1 MAHRICPIHTRNIGP
16 IGQISSTIPSLWI
29 QPLPKGRTDM
39 QWMIQRATVP
49 GKWLIRQI
57 MTSFSFTLVTHE
69 DVNKTSLSLRTKTST
84 GIYGISVKLLK
95 SLAPV
100 LTNPVTLIINQ
111 SLTMG
116 IFPSKLK
123 IAKVLPLLK
132 KNDPHIM
139 DNYRPIS
146 LLTSISKLF
155 EKVVFNQLFEYF
167 HKNNLF
173 YDSQYGFRK
182 LYSTELAAMEL
193 TNKILVDIDE
203 KNVSLTVFMDLRKA
217 FDTLDHDILLNKLQ
231 YYGITGTALAWFTS
245 YLKDRKQFV
254 VIDGSQ
260 SGMLSL
266 STGVPQGSILGPLLF
281 LIYMNDIP
289 NSSDNFTFILYAD
302 DTTLYSCIQLPS
314 STLNH
319 INDELDKVYAWLA
332 INKLSLNMNK
342 TKYMIFHAINKSIEG
357 IIPNLVINGIQIHRV
372 NSFNFLGLNLHENM
386 SWKTHTEFVA
396 NKLAKYSGV
405 LNRIKHFLP
414 IDVLRKLYF
423 SMVQSQLQYGIL
435 AWGFDHSRLDKL
447 QKRIIRIIT
456 QSKYKSHC
464 DPLFNALEILKI
476 KDLFELNCLKF
487 LYNFKKGLLP
497 KYFMSFRCSP
507 RSSIHDHDTRYA
519 SQIDTISTRTIMA
532 SNRIRCRLPDI
543 INSTTES
550 IFNKIETHSLHGFS
564 QFAKRFFIY
573 QYPTH
578 CFEINCYVCRN

>member
-1 MAHRICPIHTRNIGP
+1 
-16 IGQISSTIPSLWI
+16 
-29 QPLPKGRTDM
+29 
-39 QWMIQRATVP
+39 
-49 GKWLIRQI
+49 
-57 MTSFSFTLVTHE
+57 
-69 DVNKTSLSLRTKTST
+69 
-84 GIYGISVKLLK
+84 
-95 SLAPV
+95 
-100 LTNPVTLIINQ
+100 
-111 SLTMG
+111 
-116 IFPSKLK
+116 
-123 IAKVLPLLK
+123 
-132 KNDPHIM
+132 M

-173 YDSQYGFRK
+173 YGSLYGFRK
-182 LYSTELAAMEL
+182 LHSTELAAMEL
-193 TNKILVDIDE
+193 TDKILVDIDK
-203 KNVSLTVFMDLRKA
+203 KNISLTVFMDLSKT
-217 FDTLDHDILLNKLQ
+217 FDTMDHDILLNKLQ

-254 VIDGSQ
+254 EIDCSQ
-260 SGMLSL
+260 SGVLSI
-266 STGVPQGSILGPLLF
+266 STGVPQGSILGPILF

-289 NSSDNFTFILYAD
+289 NSSDNFNFILYAD

-314 STLNH
+314 NTLNH

-332 INKLSLNMNK
+332 INKLSLNINK
-342 TKYMIFHAINKSIEG
+342 TKYMIFHAINKSIEW
-357 IIPNLVINGIQIHRV
+357 IIPNLAINGIQIDRV
-372 NSFNFLGLNLHENM
+372 NFFNFY
-386 SWKTHTEFVA
+386 TEFVA

-464 DPLFNALEILKI
+464 NPLFKALEILKI
-476 KDLFELNCLKF
+476 KDPFELNCLKF

-497 KYFMSFRCSP
+497 KYFMSFRCTP
-507 RSSIHDHDTRYA
+507 MSSIHDHDTRYA
-519 SQIDTISTRTIMA
+519 SQIETISTRTVMA
-532 SNRIRCRLPDI
+532 SKRIKCRLQDI
-543 INSTTES
+543 IFSTTES
-550 IFNKIETHSLHGFS
+550 ILNKIETHSLHGFS

-578 CFEINCYVCRN
+578 CFKINYYVCRN